1 MEQRQ
6 ARGIEQDELQKR
18 LDRVIGWINNCDQK
32 ASILLAFVAVVFP
45 LLFSSD
51 FAPRAYKTL
60 FPDFLQ
66 FWEKG
71 EGEFSVMRALCFFF
85 VLLSIWFVGKS
96 VYCLL
101 KTLSGRI
108 SISDFKDQ
116 GLPEKSLIFFG
127 SISKM
132 EYQEY
137 KKALGNPS
145 KDLAIG
151 EDLAS
156 QLYVNSKICADKF
169 DSYNKALSFFLW
181 GMLFLCLTYVL
192 LLLV

>member
-1 MEQRQ
+1 MEQSQ

-32 ASILLAFVAVVFP
+32 ASILLAFVGVAFP

-60 FPDFLQ
+60 FPPFLQ
-66 FWEKG
+66 FWKKG
-71 EGEFSVMRALCFFF
+71 EGEFSVMRALCFFL

-108 SISDFKDQ
+108 SLSDFKAQ
-116 GLPEKSLIFFG
+116 GLPKKSLIFFG

-137 KKALGNPS
+137 KKALENPS
-145 KDLAIG
+145 KDLAIE

-169 DSYNKALSFFLW
+169 DFVQISLTHITR
-181 GMLFLCLTYVL
+181 LCPFSRGGCCFCA
-192 LLLV
+192 